1 MTSSRSK
8 ESIQLLQPSMRSSIR
23 SSAGPSSRSMGKIG
37 GMSLYIK
44 NIITKK
50 ISVPIKYIG
59 TNIAYVIEKILNDN
73 FEGKCSIEGY
83 VKRGSTK
90 IITFSSGTIMGN
102 IAIFTVV
109 FEYMVCNPPQGMRI
123 SCAVKNVTN
132 AGILAHTDD
141 SEYSPL
147 NIFIARDHHYNIPY
161 FSELKEGDIIMIRVI
176 GQRFELNDP
185 YVSVIGELELE
196 RDREPRDSVR
206 REIEKSQKKGAPLSV
221 ILEEPSNLLGEFS
234 TSKKLE
240 EVGEAE
246 GAQGAEEVEQAQQAE
261 GPIVASESE
270 SEYESESEGEE
281 EGKVEKKEPEEK
293 EKTLE
298 EE

>member
-1 MTSSRSK
+1 MTSAFSK
-8 ESIQLLQPSMRSSIR
+8 DSMKLLQPSTRFSARSSN
-23 SSAGPSSRSMGKIG
+23 RSMSKIG

-44 NIITKK
+44 NIIAKK

-90 IITFSSGTIMGN
+90 IITFSSGTVVGN

-123 SCAVKNVTN
+123 SCAVKNITN
-132 AGILAHTDD
+132 AGILAQIDD

-176 GQRFELNDP
+176 GQRFELNDS

-196 RDREPRDSVR
+196 YNREPRDSIR
-206 REIEKSQKKGAPLSV
+206 REIEKSQKIGAPLSV

-234 TSKKLE
+234 INKKSE
-240 EVGEAE
+240 EAAESDEDEGSEGVSDEEAKLK
-246 GAQGAEEVEQAQQAE
+246 
-261 GPIVASESE
+261 
-270 SEYESESEGEE
+270 SEGE
-281 EGKVEKKEPEEK
+281 KNIVEPEPEETAEPEESK
-293 EKTLE
+293 ELEEPEEPEEPEVEKNLE

>member
-1 MTSSRSK
+1 MISSRSK
-8 ESIQLLQPSMRSSIR
+8 ESIQLLQPSSIR
-23 SSAGPSSRSMGKIG
+23 SSVRSSNRGVGVSKVG

-44 NIITKK
+44 NIIAKK
-50 ISVPIKYIG
+50 ISIPVKYIG

-83 VKRGSTK
+83 IKRGSTK
-90 IITFSSGTIMGN
+90 IITFSSGIVMGN

-109 FEYMVCNPPQGMRI
+109 FEYMVCNPPQGMRV
-123 SCAVKNVTN
+123 SCVVKNITN

-161 FSELKEGDIIMIRVI
+161 FSELREGDIIMIRII

-185 YVSVIGELELE
+185 YVSVIGELEIE
-196 RDREPRDSVR
+196 HEREPRDSIR
-206 REIEKSQKKGAPLSV
+206 REIEKSQKIGAPLSV

-234 TSKKLE
+234 TSQKAEEIEGVEGVEGAEGAEGAEGVKGVEGAEGAEEAKLE
-240 EVGEAE
+240 E
-246 GAQGAEEVEQAQQAE
+246 
-261 GPIVASESE
+261 
-270 SEYESESEGEE
+270 
-281 EGKVEKKEPEEK
+281 KETEEEK
-293 EKTLE
+293 EE
-298 EE
+298 

>member
-8 ESIQLLQPSMRSSIR
+8 ESLQLLQSSIR
-23 SSAGPSSRSMGKIG
+23 SSARPSSRSMGKTG

-90 IITFSSGTIMGN
+90 IITFSSGIIMGN

-161 FSELKEGDIIMIRVI
+161 FSELKEGDIIMIRVV

-196 RDREPRDSVR
+196 LDREPRDSIR

-240 EVGEAE
+240 EAEEAE
-246 GAQGAEEVEQAQQAE
+246 GAEGAEEVEEAEEAE

-270 SEYESESEGEE
+270 SEEE
-281 EGKVEKKEPEEK
+281 EEKEKTPEEK
-293 EKTLE
+293 EKTPE

>member
-1 MTSSRSK
+1 MTSAFSK
-8 ESIQLLQPSMRSSIR
+8 DSMKLLQPSTRFSARSSN
-23 SSAGPSSRSMGKIG
+23 RSMSKIG

-44 NIITKK
+44 NIIAKK

-90 IITFSSGTIMGN
+90 IITFSSGTVVGN

-123 SCAVKNVTN
+123 SCAVKNITN
-132 AGILAHTDD
+132 AGILAHIDD

-176 GQRFELNDP
+176 GQRFELNDT

-196 RDREPRDSVR
+196 YNREPRNSIR
-206 REIEKSQKKGAPLSV
+206 REIEKSQKIGAPLSV

-234 TSKKLE
+234 INKKSEEAAESDEDEGSEGEKNIVEPEEPAEPAESKELEETEETEEPEEPEVEKKLE
-240 EVGEAE
+240 EE
-246 GAQGAEEVEQAQQAE
+246 
-261 GPIVASESE
+261 
-270 SEYESESEGEE
+270 
-281 EGKVEKKEPEEK
+281 
-293 EKTLE
+293 
-298 EE
+298 